1 MIVAHHGGP
10 NDSQP
15 PPTPPPDGNPP
26 SATYAGHPNDDAKPL
41 IEIQVRIDINR
52 PSTDTTSFPMRALL
66 LNLFKEL
73 QKVHSVHAIL
83 PIDASSNS
91 PTIRQATDFPVDDTI
106 TQYFGGFQDAPG
118 RTNQT
123 TKTLRVFVRI
133 QSDRS
138 LRDLK
143 FNAAFYAWLKTN
155 NLFLSTHGFSKSFD
169 VASAGF
175 IAMMHPNLHRRD
187 QVNSLIQNAIK
198 DTDVDYEIQLVPHR
212 LPIGKGADR
221 TYTTVVE
228 IRADKQHLHR
238 TREILIEIFE
248 TYSDH
253 MPKEFYFVPT
263 PTNGSM
269 TYETYH
275 QHLQLHQHHV
285 SSLRSFALSNIRQI
299 RADITVYDP
308 DGSNP
313 RTMALEDALLSQK
326 SPNSNRLLFSSVE
339 PTQTSGIDGRYLLIT
354 DKDLLPDAEAFID
367 SALQSLNAHPGNLAN
382 ASRDSSPITR
392 ANRIASSNRF
402 QSYTTKLK
410 NMIPAIIHTDRSLSN
425 AWKRRT
431 PTLLNL
437 SEDAFPPL
445 SDPSKKP
452 RTGTTHPATDSD
464 TTHTDTT
471 NSLTA
476 FELEAH
482 AKAQQA
488 VTDALTQQIEL
499 IRQETADLQRT
510 MQDKFQDSLNAMSN
524 LELRLEQRVQTAIS
538 SLSLSINAAV
548 DSMHAQSARYDDR
561 LSQFLASF
569 QNQADRMT
577 TQVDRMFHTQP
588 PDLPPHADHRLTTPP
603 SSPDHPTSR
612 QRTLPNHIDDR
623 PFVPTVWDMDHTDP
637 PADGS
642 LQSSASHATPP
653 NKGTDA
659 STGGHK

>member
-1 MIVAHHGGP
+1 MSDGY
-10 NDSQP
+10 
-15 PPTPPPDGNPP
+15 PDE
-26 SATYAGHPNDDAKPL
+26 DEKPL
-41 IEIQVRIDINR
+41 VTIQVRIDINR

-66 LNLFKEL
+66 LHLLKEL
-73 QKVHSVHAIL
+73 QKVHSGHAIL
-83 PIDASSNS
+83 PIDTTSTS
-91 PTIRQATDFPVDDTI
+91 PTIHQATDFPVNDTI
-106 TQYFGGFQDAPG
+106 NQYFGGFQDANG

-143 FNAAFYAWLKTN
+143 FHSGFYAWLKTN
-155 NLFLSTHGFSKSFD
+155 NLFLSNHGFSQSFD

-175 IAMMHPNLHRRD
+175 ISMMHPNLHRRD
-187 QVNSLIQNAIK
+187 QVNSLIQSAIK
-198 DTDVDYEIQLVPHR
+198 ETDVDYEIQLVPTR
-212 LPIGKGADR
+212 LPIGKGADK

-238 TREILIEIFE
+238 TRELFIEIFD

-253 MPKEFYFVPT
+253 MPKDFYFVPT

-269 TYETYH
+269 TYETYQH
-275 QHLQLHQHHV
+275 HLQIHQHHV
-285 SSLRSFALSNIRQI
+285 SSLRSFAISNIRHI

-313 RTMALEDALLSQK
+313 RTMALEDALLRQK
-326 SPNSNRLLFSSVE
+326 SPTSPRPLFSSIE
-339 PTQTSGIDGRYLLIT
+339 PTQTSGLDGRYLLIT
-354 DKDLLPDAEAFID
+354 DKESLTDAEAFID

-382 ASRDSSPITR
+382 ASRNLSPITR
-392 ANRIASSNRF
+392 ANRIASSTRF
-402 QSYTTKLK
+402 QSYAAKLQG
-410 NMIPAIIHTDRSLSN
+410 MIPTTIHTDRSFGN

-431 PTLLNL
+431 PTLINL
-437 SEDAFPPL
+437 SEDDFPPL
-445 SDPSKKP
+445 SEPSKKH
-452 RTGTTHPATDSD
+452 RTGNTPPITDSD

-476 FELEAH
+476 FDLEAH
-482 AKAQQA
+482 DKAQQA
-488 VTDALTQQIEL
+488 VTDALAHQIAL
-499 IRQETADLQRT
+499 IRQETADMQRT
-510 MQDKFQDSLNAMSN
+510 MQEKFQDSLTAMSN

-538 SLSLSINAAV
+538 SLHLSINTAV
-548 DSMHAQSARYDDR
+548 ESMHTQSERYDDR

-588 PDLPPHADHRLTTPP
+588 PDLPPPTEHMLTTPP

-612 QRTLPNHIDDR
+612 PRLHTNPIDDR
-623 PFVPTVWDMDHTDP
+623 QFVPTVWDMDQNDP

-642 LQSSASHATPP
+642 PQSSASHATPP
-653 NKGTDA
+653 KHKGTDA
-659 STGGHK
+659 STGGHN